1 MDDSIFTSAF
11 NSAMDEIMLELIENL
26 TASNQTNSSSSAS
39 STGSTTYSS
48 SLSTSSSA
56 SGSST
61 KFSDLV
67 QQAAQKYGV
76 QPELVDAV
84 IQAESNFNPNAVSS
98 AGAEGLMQLMPGTAK
113 GLGVTDAM
121 DPSQN
126 IDGGTKLLRSLLN
139 RYDGNTQL
147 ALAAY
152 NAGPGAV
159 DSYQGI
165 PPYQET
171 QTYVQRVM
179 ELYKSNLEEKG

>member
-1 MDDSIFTSAF
+1 MDDTIFTGAF
-11 NSAMDEIMLELIENL
+11 SSSMNEIMLELLENL
-26 TASNQTNSSSSAS
+26 IAESQANAS
-39 STGSTTYSS
+39 SDSTQTGN
-48 SLSTSSSA
+48 TSYA

-61 KFSDLV
+61 GQTSKFADLV
-67 QQAAQKYGV
+67 EQASQKYGV

-84 IQAESNFNPNAVSS
+84 IQAESNFNPSAISS

-126 IDGGTKLLRSLLN
+126 INGGTKFLKSLLD
-139 RYDGNTQL
+139 RYDGNVQL

-152 NAGPGAV
+152 NAGSGAV
-159 DSYQGI
+159 DSYNGI

-179 ELYKSNLEEKG
+179 DIYKSNLEEKG